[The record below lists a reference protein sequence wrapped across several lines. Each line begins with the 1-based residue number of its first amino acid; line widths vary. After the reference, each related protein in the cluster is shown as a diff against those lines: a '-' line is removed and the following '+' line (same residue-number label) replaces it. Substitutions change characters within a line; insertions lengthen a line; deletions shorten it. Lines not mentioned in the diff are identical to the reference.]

1 MTSGQRILINTAAT
15 YLRTL
20 LSVVLGLFT
29 GRWILQALG
38 EVDYGL
44 LGVVGGLIGF
54 VTVLNG
60 IVSGTCSRFFA
71 LSIGKGDENETKL
84 WFNTALAIHII
95 LPTALIIIGWPI
107 GEWAILHYCNIPP
120 DRLITSQWVFRLS
133 LVSAFISM
141 ISAPYMGMFVAKQR
155 IAEVSLWSIANTITN
170 FVFVLWLLTYKGD
183 AWLAYATGQVSMSIF
198 FISVQSYR
206 AKKLFQECEFSKSLC
221 FNFTNYKKIFS
232 FAAWQLFGGLTGI
245 FRGNLIA
252 ILVNKHFNP
261 SFYPAANAS
270 MQIGGTVSAYTQQIS
285 TALNGALSPEI
296 TSTEGKGDRNRVL
309 LLADKASKFSTFLV
323 LLFAI
328 PISIEIK
335 EILTIWLGNP
345 PEYAW
350 YFALLYLLSLYFDN
364 QTTGFMIAVNAV
376 GRIAKYQIT
385 VGGLLLSAFPLAWI
399 FVAVLKMPYISVG
412 WALALT
418 TALASFTRALWAKKL
433 VGASISSWM
442 KTVVFPCFG
451 VLCIS
456 LIVGYGIKSICP
468 DNGLINTII
477 TLPTTFLVVAQLSYS
492 VIFDKSEREFIK
504 KQLNLLKCQFNKTNA
519 NSSRS

>member
-1 MTSGQRILINTAAT
+1 MTPGQRILLNTCAT

-20 LSVVLGLFT
+20 LSVVLGLFS

-71 LSIGKGDENETKL
+71 LSIGKGDESETKL
-84 WFNTALAIHII
+84 WFNTALAIHTI
-95 LPTALIIIGWPI
+95 LPTVLIIVGWPL

-120 DRLITSQWVFRLS
+120 ERLSTSQWVFRLS

-155 IAEVSLWSIANTITN
+155 IAEVSLWSIANTTTN

-183 AWLAYATGQVSMSIF
+183 AWLAYAIGQVSMNVF

-206 AKKLFQECEFSKSLC
+206 AKKLFQECEFNKSLC
-221 FNFTNYKKIFS
+221 FSITNYKRIFS
-232 FAAWQLFGGLTGI
+232 FSAWQLFGGLTGI

-252 ILVNKHFNP
+252 ILVNKYFNP

-270 MQIGGTVSAYTQQIS
+270 MQIGGTVSAHTQQIA

-309 LLADKASKFSTFLV
+309 MLANKASKFSTFLV

-328 PISIEIK
+328 PISIEVK
-335 EILTIWLGNP
+335 EILALWLGNP
-345 PEYAW
+345 PENAW
-350 YFALLYLLSLYFDN
+350 YFALMYLLCLYFDN
-364 QTTGFMIAVNAV
+364 QTTGFMIAINAA
-376 GRIAKYQIT
+376 GRISKYQMT
-385 VGGLLLSAFPLAWI
+385 VGGLLLSAFPLAWF
-399 FVAVLKMPYISVG
+399 FVGICGFPYISVG
-412 WALALT
+412 WALAFT
-418 TALASFTRALWAKKL
+418 TAMASFARALWARTL
-433 VGASISSWM
+433 VGASIFLWL
-442 KTVVFPCFG
+442 KKVVIPCFT
-451 VLCIS
+451 VLCVS
-456 LIVGYGIKSICP
+456 LFIGYGIKSIIP
-468 DNGLINTII
+468 NGSFTNLVL
-477 TLPTTFLVVAQLSYS
+477 TLPASFVTVTILSIIL
-492 VIFDKSEREFIK
+492 IFDKDDRGFIK
-504 KQLNLLKCQFNKTNA
+504 RQLTIIKDKVL
-519 NSSRS
+519 